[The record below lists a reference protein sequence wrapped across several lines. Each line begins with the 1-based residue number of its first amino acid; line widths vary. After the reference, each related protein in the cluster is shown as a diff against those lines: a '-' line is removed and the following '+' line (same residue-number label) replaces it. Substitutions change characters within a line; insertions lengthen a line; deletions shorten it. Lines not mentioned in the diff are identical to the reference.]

1 MPEIKISEMPELI
14 PYDNYT
20 LEGGTDTQDYLP
32 ILDTSEVDPDFKN
45 KKVSIGTLFDDYT
58 RQYNSN
64 NVDLKIASVER
75 ITLTNNLFE
84 VDFTTQLYLFL
95 DPNGVNR
102 VAQIFLFLEGERRY
116 IKNISATN
124 TLTLQNMVTNNNTS
138 TLTHVLNPS
147 KTVQIIYDGIDHHVI
162 ALN

>member
-84 VDFTTQLYLFL
+84 VDSTTQLYLFL

-102 VAQIFLFLEGERRY
+102 VAQIVLFLEGERRY
-116 IKNISATN
+116 IKNISSTN

>member
-32 ILDTSEVDPDFKN
+32 ILDISEVDPNLQN

-64 NVDLKIASVER
+64 SVDLKIASVER
-75 ITLTNNLFE
+75 ITLTNNLFQ
-84 VDFTTQLYLFL
+84 VDSTTQLYLFL

-102 VAQIFLFLEGERRY
+102 AAQIVLFLEGERRY

-138 TLTHVLNPS
+138 ILTHVLNPS
-147 KTVQIIYDGIDHHVI
+147 KTVQIIYDGIDHQVI